1 MGKAVKDFLAEAE
14 EILDQLSLDLVALSD
29 CADGGECSPDLVNS
43 VFRAAHSLKGLAGM
57 FGFSEIAELGHH
69 LENLLDALRLGKVD
83 LDQAVVSSLFE
94 ATELLGILVRNAGEA
109 QGETVDLSGV
119 NQRINDC
126 LVQEPKKGAASP
138 YYDLVMR
145 RYRYATSR
153 QEGEDAR
160 AVRQRPRGVDC
171 VDLVVEN

>member
-1 MGKAVKDFLAEAE
+1 MSADESIGKAVKDFLAEAE
-14 EILDQLSLDLVALSD
+14 EILDQLSLDLVSLSD

-69 LENLLDALRLGKVD
+69 LENLLDALRLGRVE
-83 LDQAVVSSLFE
+83 LDQKVVSALFE

-119 NQRINDC
+119 NQRINDAVAGGTPVADQTDAQ
-126 LVQEPKKGAASP
+126 LEDGLRMLARMISGQRRGHAA
-138 YYDLVMR
+138 
-145 RYRYATSR
+145 
-153 QEGEDAR
+153 
-160 AVRQRPRGVDC
+160 
-171 VDLVVEN
+171 